1 MQWLSCL
8 DRKLVRDLIRLGSQ
22 VLAIA
27 LVIGCGVGQFITNR
41 MSYDALR
48 VTQSVYY
55 DQSRFADIFV
65 SLKRAPLSVADQIRG
80 IPGIETVSPRIVMNL
95 ALDVPGL
102 GEPATAQVVSVPE
115 SRQPPL
121 NRLYIRRG
129 RYIEPGK
136 RDEVLASEAFVEAN
150 KLTVGSTVGAVIN
163 GRWTMLRIVGVA
175 LSPEYVYEIQPG
187 GLFPDNRRFGV
198 FWMGN
203 DSLAAAF
210 DLEGAFNDASIKL
223 IRGQAEAPVISGID
237 RILQP
242 YGGLG
247 AYSRSEQVSNR
258 FLSDEIR
265 QNQIFGTVIPGIF
278 MAVAAFLISTT
289 STRLVRL
296 EREQIAILKAFGFT
310 NNSIALHYMKFC
322 VLVVS
327 LGSVIGGLFGAWWA
341 SYVARIYGQFY
352 RFPALDFHVRAN
364 TVILVVLVA
373 LITAVAGSLSAAR
386 RAAALPPAEAMR
398 PEAPATFRRGL
409 IEKSGLAPLFPI
421 TFRIVVRNLARQP
434 VRALLSALG
443 IAFATAILLVGHYSR
458 DAVWYM
464 AETQFQH
471 VQRDD
476 ATLLFK
482 DPRPA
487 SINLDISRLSPIL
500 KSEPFRLVSIR
511 IRHAQHSRR
520 LALTGLTPGGELR
533 RLVGRDLLTVPVPE
547 RGVVITKKL
556 GEILETKP
564 GDVVTIEALE
574 GRRRVREVMV
584 AGLVDELLGLSAYMN
599 IQDVNAMMNEDR
611 TASGAFVLMDALRSD
626 ELYTRLKR
634 LPVIAGVQ
642 LRKAAIASFNSTLAQ
657 SLGVF
662 TVVLVVF
669 SGVIA
674 FAAVYNSGRIALSE
688 RGRELASLR
697 VLGFTREEVAR
708 MLIAEQAVLVGAALP
723 IGFLLGCW
731 IAKALSDL
739 YSWELFR
746 MPFIITRASFG
757 FSFITVLASAVVSAL
772 IVRRRLRRMDLVSV
786 IKTRE

>member
-1 MQWLSCL
+1 
-8 DRKLVRDLIRLGSQ
+8 
-22 VLAIA
+22 
-27 LVIGCGVGQFITNR
+27 

-48 VTQSVYY
+48 RTQSVYY
-55 DQSRFADIFV
+55 DQSRFADVFV
-65 SLKRAPLSVADQIRG
+65 SLKRAPLSVVDRIRTISG
-80 IPGIETVSPRIVMNL
+80 VETVSPRIVMNL
-95 ALDVPGL
+95 TLDIPGL
-102 GEPATAQVVSVPE
+102 NEPATAQVVSIPE
-115 SRQPPL
+115 IQQPLL

-136 RDEVLASEAFVEAN
+136 RDEILASEAFVEAN
-150 KLTVGSTVGAVIN
+150 HLDIGSSVGAILN
-163 GRWTMLRIVGVA
+163 GRWTILRIVGVA

-187 GLFPDNRRFGV
+187 GLFPDNRRFGI

-203 DSLAAAF
+203 DALAAAF

-223 IRGQAEAPVISGID
+223 IRGQAEAPVISEID

-247 AYSRSEQVSNR
+247 AYGRTEQVSNR

-278 MAVAAFLISTT
+278 IAVAAFLISTI

-296 EREQIAILKAFGFT
+296 EREQIAILKAFGFS
-310 NNSIALHYMKFC
+310 NSSIAVHYVKFC
-322 VLVVS
+322 ALVVS
-327 LGSVIGGLFGAWWA
+327 LGSGIGCLFGVWWA
-341 SYVARIYGQFY
+341 SYIAGIYGQFY
-352 RFPALDFHVRAN
+352 RFPALDFRIRVD
-364 TVILVVLVA
+364 TILLVVLVS
-373 LITAVAGSLSAAR
+373 LITAVIGSLSAAH

-398 PEAPATFRRGL
+398 PEAPATFRSGF
-409 IEKSGLAPLFPI
+409 IEKSGLAHLLPI
-421 TFRIVVRNLARQP
+421 TFRIVARNLARQP
-434 VRALLSALG
+434 VRAILSSIG
-443 IAFATAILLVGHYSR
+443 IALATAILLLGRYSR
-458 DAVWYM
+458 DAITYM
-464 AETQFQH
+464 AETQFQY

-476 ATLLFK
+476 ATLLFNN
-482 DPRPA
+482 PRPGR
-487 SINLDISRLSPIL
+487 INTDISELPRVM

-520 LALTGLTPGGELR
+520 LALTGLSPDGELR
-533 RLVGRDLLTVPVPE
+533 RLVGRDLSTVPVPE
-547 RGVVITKKL
+547 HGLVITKKL
-556 GEILETKP
+556 AEILAAKP
-564 GDVVTIEALE
+564 GDTVTIEALE
-574 GRRRVREVMV
+574 GRRPVREVTIN
-584 AGLVDELLGLSAYMN
+584 GLVDELLGLSAYMN
-599 IQDVNAMMNEDR
+599 IQDVNAMMNEER
-611 TASGAFVLMDALRSD
+611 VASGAFILVDAQRSD
-626 ELYTRLKR
+626 ELYTKLKR

-662 TVVLVVF
+662 TVVLIVF

-697 VLGFTREEVAR
+697 VLGFTQEEVAR
-708 MLIAEQAVLVGAALP
+708 MLIMEQAVLVGAAVPL
-723 IGFLLGCW
+723 GFLLGCW
-731 IAKALSDL
+731 ISKLLSDL
-739 YSWELFR
+739 YNWELFR

-757 FSFITVLASAVVSAL
+757 FAFVTVLVSALISAL

>member
-1 MQWLSCL
+1 MEWLSCL
-8 DRKLVRDLIRLGSQ
+8 DRKLIRDLIRLRSQ

-27 LVIGCGVGQFITNR
+27 LVIACGVGQFITNR

-48 VTQSVYY
+48 LTQSAYY

-65 SLKRAPLSVADQIRG
+65 SLKRAPLSVADRIRL
-80 IPGIETVSPRIVMNL
+80 IPGVETVSPRIVMNL
-95 ALDVPGL
+95 TLDVPGL
-102 GEPATAQVVSVPE
+102 NEPATAQMVSIPE
-115 SRQPPL
+115 AQQPPM

-129 RYIEPGK
+129 RYTESGK
-136 RDEVLASEAFVEAN
+136 RDEILASEAFVEAN
-150 KLTVGSTVGAVIN
+150 HLTVGSNIGAVIN

-175 LSPEYVYEIQPG
+175 LSPEFVYEIQPG

-203 DSLAAAF
+203 DALAAAF
-210 DLEGAFNDASIKL
+210 DLEGAFNDAGIKL
-223 IRGQAEAPVISGID
+223 GRGQAESLVISEID

-247 AYSRSEQVSNR
+247 AYGRSEQVSNR
-258 FLSDEIR
+258 FLSDEVR
-265 QNQIFGTVIPGIF
+265 QNQISGTVIPAIF

-289 STRLVRL
+289 TTRLVRL

-310 NNSIALHYMKFC
+310 NYSIAVHYMKFC
-322 VLVVS
+322 SLVVV
-327 LGSVIGGLFGAWWA
+327 LGSAIGSLFGVWWA
-341 SYVARIYGQFY
+341 SYIARIYGQFY
-352 RFPALDFHVRAN
+352 RFPALDFRVRPD
-364 TVILVVLVA
+364 TTLLVVLVS
-373 LITAVAGSLSAAR
+373 LTTAAFGSLTAAR
-386 RAAALPPAEAMR
+386 RAAALPPAEALR
-398 PEAPATFRRGL
+398 PEAPASFRSGF
-409 IEKSGLAPLFPI
+409 IERIGLAHLFPI
-421 TFRIVVRNLARQP
+421 TFRIVARNMARQP

-443 IAFATAILLVGHYSR
+443 IALATAILLVGHYSR
-458 DAVWYM
+458 DAVMYI

-471 VQRDD
+471 VHRDN
-476 ATLLFK
+476 ATLLFN

-487 SINLDISRLSPIL
+487 RINMDISGLPRVL

-511 IRHAQHSRR
+511 IRRAQHSRR
-520 LALTGLTPGGELR
+520 LALTGLTPDGELR
-533 RLVGRDLLTVPVPE
+533 RLVGRDLSTVPTPE
-547 RGVVITKKL
+547 HGVVITKKL
-556 GEILETKP
+556 AEILEAKP
-564 GDVVTIEALE
+564 GDMVTIEALE
-574 GRRRVREVMV
+574 GRRPVRQVMI

-599 IQDVNAMMNEDR
+599 IRDVNAMMNEER
-611 TASGAFVLMDALRSD
+611 VASGAFLLVDGLRSA
-626 ELYTRLKR
+626 ELYMKLKR

-674 FAAVYNSGRIALSE
+674 FAAVYNCGRIASSE

-708 MLIAEQAVLVGAALP
+708 MLMTEQAVLVGAALP
-723 IGFLLGCW
+723 MGFLLGCW

-757 FSFITVLASAVVSAL
+757 FSFITVLASAVISAL
-772 IVRRRLRRMDLVSV
+772 IVRQRLRRMDLVSV